1 MAFFALT
8 FLDNVLQ
15 TARTVMMNHDLAN
28 QMIEDIAEINFLEI
42 CCQAGFVEPHS
53 TEKFKDS
60 IQDCK
65 TSKVIYSKT
74 FLNRTSL
81 ELTFCVLE

>member
-8 FLDNVLQ
+8 LLDNVLQ

-42 CCQAGFVEPHS
+42 CCQAGFQRKSRSV
-53 TEKFKDS
+53 FVS
-60 IQDCK
+60 I
-65 TSKVIYSKT
+65 
-74 FLNRTSL
+74 
-81 ELTFCVLE
+81 

>member
-1 MAFFALT
+1 MAFFVLT
-8 FLDNVLQ
+8 LLDNVHVLQ

-53 TEKFKDS
+53 TEKFRDS

-65 TSKVIYSKT
+65 TSKDIYS
-74 FLNRTSL
+74 
-81 ELTFCVLE
+81 

>member
-28 QMIEDIAEINFLEI
+28 QMIEDIR
-42 CCQAGFVEPHS
+42 
-53 TEKFKDS
+53 
-60 IQDCK
+60 CK
-65 TSKVIYSKT
+65 ANMSYHIHCFPPFS
-74 FLNRTSL
+74 
-81 ELTFCVLE
+81 